1 MADFFRGI
9 PDRLELFGGLHIAI
23 SVIFIICAVLLL
35 CFGEKLRRYGNKKPI
50 RIAMASLLALN
61 MILHYGSRI
70 VLGIWSIEGDLP
82 LHLCYITNFAMIYI
96 LLTDNRNDIYKYF
109 YYFTFIGPLPAII
122 WPDLDYSWQ
131 SYIFW
136 HFIISHH
143 IMLLISLYSLVALE
157 YKVSLKSM
165 LPAFVVGNV
174 YIAAVAGLNRL
185 IGTNY
190 IMITELPDQLYE
202 IYPFLKSLPPIF
214 WLELVGVLA
223 MLLSYLPAYF
233 HNRKHGRAQ
242 A

>member
-1 MADFFRGI
+1 MADFFLGV

-23 SVIFIICAVLLL
+23 SVIFLLIAAL
-35 CFGEKLRRYGNKKPI
+35 LFCFGKKLRGYGNKRAV

-70 VLGIWSIEGDLP
+70 VLGIWSVEGDLP
-82 LHLCYITNFAMIYI
+82 LHICYVTNFAMIYI
-96 LLTDNRNDIYKYF
+96 LLTDNKNDLYKYF
-109 YYFTFIGPLPAII
+109 YYFTYIGPLPAII

-143 IMLLISLYSLVALE
+143 IMLLISLYSLIVLE
-157 YKVSLKSM
+157 YKVNLKSM
-165 LPAFVVGNV
+165 LPAFVVGNL
-174 YIAAVAGLNRL
+174 YIAAVAGLNQL
-185 IGTNY
+185 LGTNY

-202 IYPFLKSLPPIF
+202 IYPFLELLPPIF
-214 WLELVGVLA
+214 WLELVGALA
-223 MLLSYLPAYF
+223 MLLAYLPAYI
-233 HNRKHGRAQ
+233 HNRKRRREQ